1 MSTLYGRFRASIGR
15 DGPDYSIVLRARG
28 AERDRLED
36 DLLANLDYYEIP
48 ALALMNSTKA
58 IPHLQQRLPTSTGSV
73 TAFIGRALWDL
84 TGDPASVQI
93 ITSILRPDAFDD
105 SWSDRVNAANLLSG
119 INRPEANAAL
129 REALYDEEYLV
140 RFNAAASLAANLGRR
155 LSDVKI
161 AAALADGDRG
171 RIDAL
176 ASLLATRPRSGRRS
190 KM

>member
-1 MSTLYGRFRASIGR
+1 MSTLYDRFRASVGR

-58 IPHLQQRLPTSTGSV
+58 IPHLRRRLPTSTGSV

-93 ITSILRPDAFDD
+93 ITSVLRPDDFDD
-105 SWSDRVNAANLLSG
+105 SWSDRVNAANLLRG

-140 RFNAAASLAANLGRR
+140 RFNAAASLAANHGRR

-161 AAALADGDRG
+161 AAALADGDRSK
-171 RIDAL
+171 IDAL
-176 ASLLATRPRSGRRS
+176 ASRLAKRPRSGHR
-190 KM
+190 KT